1 MTQVP
6 AILFGAGFT
15 VAVCLAAGMLL
26 LRALNI
32 PLKRQERW
40 IFAFLGGAALVEL
53 GVFCLGIAGLYYR
66 PLLLAAGL
74 AVLAAAWIFKAHRP
88 AGEPLPPLPS
98 RAGIAAAVAASAYAV
113 LYFCYAMAPE
123 TSPDGSTYHLGLVAR
138 YLREHGMGRMPHHM
152 YAHLSQG
159 IEMLYLMAFAF
170 GRHSAAALVHFA
182 FLLMLP
188 LAMLAYARRYGF
200 AGAGLAASLFVFLSP
215 VVGMDGSTAYND
227 VAVAAILFGLF
238 YLLRIWW
245 DEPSDRLLVLAGLLA
260 GFAYA
265 AKYTAGASAI
275 PLVAVTVLARMARD
289 RRFRPRPVLIVS
301 ACAVALMLPWML
313 RNLVWYDNPF
323 SPFFN
328 RWFPNPYIH
337 ISFEQAYG
345 RQLRNYPGLESRW
358 DIPLE
363 VTARGG
369 VLGGLLGPLFLLAP
383 LGLLALR
390 SREGRWLWLG
400 AFFTGLP
407 YAFNIGTR
415 FLIPPLPFLALAM
428 ALVFVRF
435 PRLTAGL
442 VALHAV
448 LSWPSMIPRYA
459 SPYAWRIDG
468 LRWKAALRIEP
479 EDAFLRRVFP
489 GYTVAR
495 MVEEKVPPGERV
507 LTFNQIPEAY
517 TTRDILVV
525 YQGAWNEVL
534 GDMLWT
540 PFNPAA
546 QPVRHIRF
554 RFAPQHM
561 RRIRVVQTA
570 GGAPDHWSIAEFRV
584 FHGGEELPRRPEWRL
599 RAHPNPWDVQR
610 AFDNSPVT
618 RWRSWQP
625 LFAGMWVEIDFGRDE
640 EADSVLLVCSPDQ
653 PSIRLRLEAAGEEGG
668 WSEIPAEIEDRTVP
682 PPPGMRRMVAE
693 ELKRA
698 GVRYFLVHPND
709 YGKDDYRERPAA
721 WRVSLLGEAFD
732 IRLYRFD

>member
-6 AILFGAGFT
+6 AILFGASFT
-15 VAVCLAAGMLL
+15 VAVCVAAGLLL
-26 LRALNI
+26 LRALGI
-32 PLKRQERW
+32 PLKRGERW

-53 GVFCLGIAGLYYR
+53 ALFILGITGLYYR
-66 PLLLAAGL
+66 PVLLAAGF
-74 AVLAAAWIFKAHRP
+74 AVLAAAWALKAHRP
-88 AGEPLPPLPS
+88 IGEPLPPLPR
-98 RAGIAAAVAASAYAV
+98 RAGIAAAAVAAAYAI
-113 LYFCYAMAPE
+113 LYFFYAMAPE

-138 YLREHGMGRMPHHM
+138 YLRAHGMERLPHHM

-159 IEMLYLMAFAF
+159 VEMLYLMAFSF
-170 GRHSAAALVHFA
+170 GRHSAAALVHLA
-182 FLLMLP
+182 FLITLP
-188 LAMLAYARRYGF
+188 AVIVAYARRYGF
-200 AGAGLAASLFVFLSP
+200 AGAGLAAALFVFLSP

-245 DEPSDRLLVLAGLLA
+245 EEPSDRLLILIGLLA

-265 AKYTAGASAI
+265 AKYTAGASAVL
-275 PLVAVTVLARMARD
+275 LVAATLPARMARD
-289 RRFRPRPVLIVS
+289 RRFQLRPILITA
-301 ACAVALMLPWML
+301 ACALALAAPWML
-313 RNLVWYDNPF
+313 RNLAWYDNPF

-345 RQLRNYPGLESRW
+345 RQLRNYPGLESHW

-363 VTARGG
+363 VTVRGG
-369 VLGGLLGPLFLLAP
+369 VLGGLVGPLFLLAP

-390 SREGRWLWLG
+390 NREGRWLWLG
-400 AFFTGLP
+400 ALCAGLP

-415 FLIPPLPFLALAM
+415 FLIPPLPFAALAM
-428 ALVFVRF
+428 ALVLMRL

-442 VALHAV
+442 VLLHAV
-448 LSWPSMIPRYA
+448 LSWPSAIPRYA

-517 TTRDILVV
+517 TTREILVV

-554 RFAPQHM
+554 RFPRKRL
-561 RRIRVVQTA
+561 RRIRAVQTA

-584 FHGGEELPRRPEWRL
+584 YRGDKELPRRPEWRL

-618 RWRSWQP
+618 RWRSWQA
-625 LFAGMWVEIDFGRDE
+625 LFAGMWVEIDFGRTE

-653 PSIRLRLEAAGEEGG
+653 PNIRLRLEAASEKGD
-668 WSEIPAEIEDRTVP
+668 WSEIPAEIEDQTVRP
-682 PPPGMRRMVAE
+682 PRGMRRMVAAE
-693 ELKRA
+693 MKRA

-709 YGKDDYRERPAA
+709 YGKEDYRERPAA
-721 WRVSLLGEAFD
+721 WRVSLLGEAFG